1 LLTRFLAACHAFP
14 CCQVLGDPERLVIE
28 KRIESIVK
36 EGQRFERVVVTRD
49 EALAMFQ
56 ENKFKVRSQAS
67 AAAAAAGRPGSCC
80 RSCSWVWE
88 ASAVGS

>member
-1 LLTRFLAACHAFP
+1 
-14 CCQVLGDPERLVIE
+14 VLGDPERPVIE

-56 ENKFKVRSQAS
+56 ENKFKVRCQPQLLLLLQHMQQELGSRQA
-67 AAAAAAGRPGSCC
+67 
-80 RSCSWVWE
+80 
-88 ASAVGS
+88 